1 VKACTSIAR
10 VLLFLAFACLIVARV
25 SGTHLHLCFDGSEP
39 RASIHL
45 GEDGEADLHFGA
57 QSPHDDLDVSLVANV
72 VVKLAAAGVDLLPA
86 IIAAI
91 VLFGLLQTAVI
102 RAPVARSAGPAL
114 TPTFELRPPPR
125 GPPA

>member
-1 VKACTSIAR
+1 VKAPISIAR
-10 VLLFLAFACLIVARV
+10 VLLFLALACLIVARV
-25 SGTHLHLCFDGSEP
+25 NGTHLHLCFDGNEP

-57 QSPHDDLDVSLVANV
+57 QSPHDDLDISLVASV
-72 VVKLAAAGVDLLPA
+72 VVKHASAGIDLLPA
-86 IIAAI
+86 LVAAI
-91 VLFGLLQTAVI
+91 VLFGLLKTTAI
-102 RAPVARSAGPAL
+102 RAPVARRIGPTL